1 MYISEGIP
9 YGFTSAAMVAY
20 MRSQGVGLDSI
31 GLFVAALFIPWS
43 FKWVWAPLVD
53 LFRFNRLGGRKAWIA
68 FCTGMMLVTLAAVL
82 LLDVSRNF
90 QWLLVFIIVHNLFAA
105 TQDVAIDSLAVS
117 TLEPDERSR
126 GNGFMFGGQY
136 AGIALGGAG
145 AISLF
150 GVIGFEATVLVMC
163 LFLAI
168 NLGFIFLFI
177 RDPDIDRAASEHGL
191 WETVRGFFLELRI
204 GFLGSGRGPKLA
216 FLFALLPVG
225 AIALAYATL
234 STIQVDYGLQ
244 EAEISKVT
252 AMNTILAATGCVI
265 GGILGDRFGVKRV
278 LFIAYIATTVPTLAL
293 AFAIQESG
301 LDGIS
306 FTMLAGAIGAHG
318 FVYGIAFGLHAAI
331 FMGVANPAV
340 GATMFTAFMAMS
352 NIAISYTNYWQGR
365 VAENAD
371 YARVLFLDAAIMLLP
386 LAMIPFLQDR
396 QEPAAVVPTKP
407 D

>member
-1 MYISEGIP
+1 
-9 YGFTSAAMVAY
+9 
-20 MRSQGVGLDSI
+20 
-31 GLFVAALFIPWS
+31 
-43 FKWVWAPLVD
+43 
-53 LFRFNRLGGRKAWIA
+53 
-68 FCTGMMLVTLAAVL
+68 
-82 LLDVSRNF
+82 
-90 QWLLVFIIVHNLFAA
+90 
-105 TQDVAIDSLAVS
+105 
-117 TLEPDERSR
+117 
-126 GNGFMFGGQY
+126 
-136 AGIALGGAG
+136 
-145 AISLF
+145 
-150 GVIGFEATVLVMC
+150 
-163 LFLAI
+163 
-168 NLGFIFLFI
+168 
-177 RDPDIDRAASEHGL
+177 
-191 WETVRGFFLELRI
+191 
-204 GFLGSGRGPKLA
+204 
-216 FLFALLPVG
+216 
-225 AIALAYATL
+225 
-234 STIQVDYGLQ
+234 
-244 EAEISKVT
+244 
-252 AMNTILAATGCVI
+252 
-265 GGILGDRFGVKRV
+265 
-278 LFIAYIATTVPTLAL
+278 ATTVPTLAL